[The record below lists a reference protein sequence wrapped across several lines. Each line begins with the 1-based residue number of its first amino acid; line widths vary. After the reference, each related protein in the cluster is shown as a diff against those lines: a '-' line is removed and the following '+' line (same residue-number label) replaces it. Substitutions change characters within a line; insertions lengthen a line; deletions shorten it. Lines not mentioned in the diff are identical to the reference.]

1 MTLLIPNSTS
11 CLANG
16 VSMDEILVHS
26 EHTGGLP
33 PALKSTQQVRHTS
46 QRTRESRAYLGLH
59 HLHEGPSDQSFLSFL
74 FGYFP
79 SIQKLQIGQLVQNK
93 ASGRE
98 QSETAQEDWGDGLK
112 GSCNLSDVQETILLS
127 LQKFRPWVLL
137 LPSSFTMNY
146 HSLGKFKWFCFIHIC
161 N

>member
-1 MTLLIPNSTS
+1 
-11 CLANG
+11 
-16 VSMDEILVHS
+16 MDEILVHS

-33 PALKSTQQVRHTS
+33 PALKSAQQVRHKCS

-59 HLHEGPSDQSFLSFL
+59 HLHERPSDQSFLSFL

-112 GSCNLSDVQETILLS
+112 GSCNLSDVQETISLS
-127 LQKFRPWVLL
+127 LQKCRPWVLL
-137 LPSSFTMNY
+137 LPSSFTMNNPP
-146 HSLGKFKWFCFIHIC
+146 SGKLKWFCFIHTLIQ
-161 N
+161 NIH